1 MIIILILQEV
11 YGILRDE
18 KIYNSD
24 VTNEANGRKHGVK
37 IAVPLKY
44 LSKFWRSLEMSLI
57 NCKVELSLN
66 WTENCILTL
75 NPNPSNNIN
84 EATFTITDAKHYVP
98 IVTLSSEDNV
108 KLSKLL
114 NEKFKRSIYWNEYKV
129 IPNKTVN
136 IAGE

>member
-1 MIIILILQEV
+1 M
-11 YGILRDE
+11 
-18 KIYNSD
+18 
-24 VTNEANGRKHGVK
+24 
-37 IAVPLKY
+37 P
-44 LSKFWRSLEMSLI
+44 LI

-114 NEKFKRSIYWNEYKV
+114 NEKFKRFIYWNEYKV